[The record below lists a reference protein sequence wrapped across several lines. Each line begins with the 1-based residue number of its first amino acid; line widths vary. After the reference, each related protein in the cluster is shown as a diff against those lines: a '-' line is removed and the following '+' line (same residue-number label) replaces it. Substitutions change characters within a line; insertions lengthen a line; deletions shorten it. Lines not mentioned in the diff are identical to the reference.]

1 MVTSMA
7 APNRKPVMTAFER
20 KFEIQP
26 IFNTAMSKKSRPVI
40 MVIAATSSTAS
51 SPVTD
56 ERTTALPAT
65 AASALLG
72 PVEICLAVPKSAYR
86 IVPAVAAKR
95 PCWIG
100 TPAIPAYP
108 SDLGTTRAATARPAT
123 RSALSQARSYRR
135 PQSMIGSRRPSLD
148 D

>member
-1 MVTSMA
+1 LAPSVDVPVILGNSPMVTSMA

-26 IFNTAMSKKSRPVI
+26 IFNTAISKKSRPVI

-72 PVEICLAVPKSAYR
+72 PVEICLAVPNSAYR
-86 IVPAVAAKR
+86 IVPAAA
-95 PCWIG
+95 
-100 TPAIPAYP
+100 A
-108 SDLGTTRAATARPAT
+108 
-123 RSALSQARSYRR
+123 
-135 PQSMIGSRRPSLD
+135 
-148 D
+148 